1 MRVTDFKGINYCIDH
16 QKIADLVCLTDKKEI
31 CTDCVL
37 FGEHRE
43 HKYEKV
49 LHFKNVVQEKVQ
61 EAISLKIDLEKFLT
75 KDDMKE
81 KLNKMVSLKSDEIKA
96 ELNKIKDRIDEELH
110 NK

>member
-37 FGEHRE
+37 FGQHRD

-49 LHFKNVVQEKVQ
+49 THFKNVVAE
-61 EAISLKIDLEKFLT
+61 KIDEASNLNIDMCEFYT
-75 KDDMKE
+75 KEDMKD
-81 KLNKMVSLKSDEIKA
+81 KLDK
-96 ELNKIKDRIDEELH
+96 
-110 NK
+110 